1 VTELAASRSAGPLAG
16 LRVVEISVYA
26 QGPVAGMILASLG
39 ADVVK
44 IEAVGH
50 GDPFRSYLGM
60 YGVQLDDDGRRW
72 IFASV
77 NRGKRCIALD
87 VGSEAGR
94 PVFHRLLADADVFVT
109 NLRPDSLDRLG
120 ADEAT
125 VRALNPRIVY
135 ARGAGFAMRGEL
147 ASLPCQDTVGMAYSG
162 FMDLVSTTEEPNYPP
177 GAISDVA
184 TGSNLASAILAG
196 LVQRSITGQGCA
208 VGTSQV
214 QTMVWLQLFG
224 AGFVNNLG
232 QAPARFDVANPSSP
246 LLSMYATADGWI
258 SIGAVNDP
266 QWRVIATTMDLAHL
280 LDDPRF
286 ATLPDLIDNTVE
298 GTPILAAAFRSQP
311 TAHWW
316 DLFRSAG
323 IWVAPVNRLG
333 DLASDTSILE
343 NEYLVTFPDG
353 SVGTPAPFEVDG
365 WRGARTVASDYGADT
380 DDVLAELGYD
390 VDDVVALRV
399 AGAVF

>member
-1 VTELAASRSAGPLAG
+1 MSEDVTASDAGPLAG

-26 QGPVAGMILASLG
+26 QGPVAGMVLASLG
-39 ADVVK
+39 AQVTK

-87 VGSEAGR
+87 VASEAGR
-94 PVFHRLLADADVFVT
+94 PVFHRLLAEADVFVT
-109 NLRPDSLDRLG
+109 NLRPDSLERLG

-125 VRALNPRIVY
+125 VRALNPRLVY

-147 ASLPCQDTVGMAYSG
+147 ATLPCQDTVGMAYSG

-196 LVQRSITGQGCA
+196 LVRRSITGEGCA

-214 QTMVWLQLFG
+214 QTMLWLQLFG
-224 AGFVNNLG
+224 AGFVNNGSLTYWYAAIG
-232 QAPARFDVANPSSP
+232 VLTNS
-246 LLSMYATADGWI
+246 LSG
-258 SIGAVNDP
+258 S
-266 QWRVIATTMDLAHL
+266 
-280 LDDPRF
+280 DDS
-286 ATLPDLIDNTVE
+286 L
-298 GTPILAAAFRSQP
+298 
-311 TAHWW
+311 
-316 DLFRSAG
+316 
-323 IWVAPVNRLG
+323 
-333 DLASDTSILE
+333 
-343 NEYLVTFPDG
+343 
-353 SVGTPAPFEVDG
+353 
-365 WRGARTVASDYGADT
+365 
-380 DDVLAELGYD
+380 
-390 VDDVVALRV
+390 
-399 AGAVF
+399 

>member
-1 VTELAASRSAGPLAG
+1 
-16 LRVVEISVYA
+16 
-26 QGPVAGMILASLG
+26 
-39 ADVVK
+39 
-44 IEAVGH
+44 
-50 GDPFRSYLGM
+50 
-60 YGVQLDDDGRRW
+60 
-72 IFASV
+72 
-77 NRGKRCIALD
+77 
-87 VGSEAGR
+87 
-94 PVFHRLLADADVFVT
+94 
-109 NLRPDSLDRLG
+109 
-120 ADEAT
+120 
-125 VRALNPRIVY
+125 
-135 ARGAGFAMRGEL
+135 
-147 ASLPCQDTVGMAYSG
+147 
-162 FMDLVSTTEEPNYPP
+162 
-177 GAISDVA
+177 
-184 TGSNLASAILAG
+184 
-196 LVQRSITGQGCA
+196 
-208 VGTSQV
+208 
-214 QTMVWLQLFG
+214 
-224 AGFVNNLG
+224 
-232 QAPARFDVANPSSP
+232 
-246 LLSMYATADGWI
+246 MYATADGWI